1 MNIAIM
7 VGSFNPMTLGHVDII
22 ERSAK
27 ICSKLVVGIYIHPK
41 KPSSIP
47 KDLRL
52 KMAKLSLKHL
62 ENVSVLLFEGL
73 AVDFAKKHS
82 GNIFIRGVR
91 DSNDYLYECDLAEIN
106 KAISGI
112 ETLFLNTSPSYK
124 HYRSTW
130 VRDIAKNNPLM
141 LKTFVSKEALPLYLE
156 FLSSTE
162 Q

>member
-7 VGSFNPMTLGHVDII
+7 VGSFNPTTLGHVDII
-22 ERSAK
+22 ERSSK
-27 ICSKLVVGIYIHPK
+27 ICSKLVVGIYFHPQ
-41 KPSSIP
+41 KPSNLP

-52 KMAKLSLKHL
+52 KMAKLALKHL
-62 ENVSVLLFEGL
+62 ENVSVFLFEGL

-82 GNIFIRGVR
+82 GDIFIRGVR
-91 DSNDYLYECDLAEIN
+91 DSNDYLYECDLAEMN

-124 HYRSTW
+124 YYRSTW
-130 VRDIAKNNPLM
+130 VRDIAKNSPKK
-141 LKTFVSKEALPLYLE
+141 LKTFIPKKALSLYLE
-156 FLSSTE
+156 YLSSTE